1 MRTVGYFGIM
11 LMLLSYLGLG
21 SSVATAQDQPPA
33 KKAPKAAVSG
43 DPAGEFKKLIAIRE
57 ELSGKL
63 SNLQGQIEAAGKAN
77 DAKKQKALID
87 QFNGEIAKFQQD
99 VLPSLLAAA
108 QQIYLKDPDNPDA
121 ASVVLGYLTDLYS
134 ENRYKDVAI
143 EANKYL
149 EAGNDKPIILNLAG
163 ISRFAIQDFAG
174 ATELLT
180 RAQEA
185 KVTGKEG
192 ESDKF
197 FRENGARY
205 LDECKVYTKLWE
217 TEQAIRAKEAAA
229 QGEDRLPR
237 VLLQTTKGPIEIELF
252 ENEAP
257 NTVANFISLVEKKFY
272 DGIVFHRVLPN
283 FMAQGGDPNTKD
295 PNADPRSI
303 GSGGPGY
310 HIACECYQPNARMH
324 FQGSLSMAHAGK
336 DSGGSQFFLTHLP
349 TPHLNPN
356 TSNPRKPSGHTVFGR
371 VVKGMNIELAIR
383 PGDKIETATVL
394 FKRKHPYVPKTL
406 KDNSA
411 VEEKE

>member
-1 MRTVGYFGIM
+1 MRTVGYFGVV

-21 SSVATAQDQPPA
+21 SNVATAQDQPPA
-33 KKAPKAAVSG
+33 KKAPKVATSG
-43 DPAGEFKKLIAIRE
+43 DPVAEFKKLIAIRE
-57 ELSGKL
+57 ELGDKL
-63 SNLQGQIEAAGKAN
+63 SKLQEQIEAARKAN
-77 DAKKQKALID
+77 DQKKFKALVD

-99 VLPSLLAAA
+99 VLPSLLATA
-108 QQIYLKDPDNPDA
+108 QQIYLKDPNNPDA
-121 ASVVLGYLTDLYS
+121 ASVIEGYLGDLYG
-134 ENRYKDVAI
+134 ENRYKEVAI

-149 EAGNDKPIILNLAG
+149 EADNNKPIILNLAG

-185 KVTGKEG
+185 KATGKET
-192 ESDKF
+192 EAD
-197 FRENGARY
+197 RNLRDAGAKY
-205 LDECKVYTKLWE
+205 LDDCKPYAKFWE

-229 QGEDRLPR
+229 QGENRLPR
-237 VLLQTTKGPIEIELF
+237 VLLQTTKGPIEVELF

-283 FMAQGGDPNTKD
+283 FMAQVGDPNTKD

-310 HIACECYQPNARMH
+310 HIACECYKPNARMH

-356 TSNPRKPSGHTVFGR
+356 PAKSSGHTVFGR
-371 VVKGMNIELAIR
+371 VVKGMNIELALR
-383 PGDKIETATVL
+383 PGDKIESATVL
-394 FKRKHPYVPKTL
+394 FKRNHPYVPKTL
-406 KDNSA
+406 RDNSA
-411 VEEKE
+411 VQEKE